1 MNLKHFLLFILLM
14 SACNQEKK
22 RVMSVCNDMLNAC
35 SGNANA
41 PYCTFGFKFG
51 DQNPYSPAGAS
62 VPGPQQK
69 AMEISYKFQSAGLA
83 FNTHSQDG
91 IVSGEFSETD
101 KEGIRLQ
108 FAKWQAVANISF
120 TEKLNSD
127 KTDIT
132 VIVASIEQ
140 GGIGYPAFVA
150 DPCKQIAGFLILN
163 TRSSDRVKLSLH
175 EIGHVLGL
183 GHVSSNNVMNPD
195 QSYDDLQSGDI
206 AGVQSIYGV
215 K

>member
-1 MNLKHFLLFILLM
+1 MSFKHFFLFVILISACGQESKRAM
-14 SACNQEKK
+14 SA
-22 RVMSVCNDMLNAC
+22 CNDMLNAC

-51 DQNPYSPAGAS
+51 DQNPFSPAGAS
-62 VPGPQQK
+62 VPGPHLK
-69 AMEISYKFQSAGLA
+69 AMEISYKFQSAGLT

-91 IVSGEFSETD
+91 IVSAEISETD
-101 KEGIRLQ
+101 KEGIRLR
-108 FAKWQAVANISF
+108 FAMWQAASNISF
-120 TEKLNSD
+120 TEKSVAN

-150 DPCKQIAGFLILN
+150 EPCKQIAGYLILN
-163 TRSSDRVKLSLH
+163 TKNGNKPKLSLH

-183 GHVSSNNVMNPD
+183 GHVSSNNVMNPN
-195 QSYDDLQSGDI
+195 QSYDELQPGDI

>member
-1 MNLKHFLLFILLM
+1 M
-14 SACNQEKK
+14 SA
-22 RVMSVCNDMLNAC
+22 CNDMLNAC
-35 SGNANA
+35 SNNANA

-51 DQNPYSPAGAS
+51 DQNPFSPAGAS
-62 VPGPQQK
+62 VPGPHLK
-69 AMEISYKFQSAGLA
+69 AMEISYKFQSAGLT

-91 IVSGEFSETD
+91 IVSAEFSEPD

-120 TEKLNSD
+120 TEKSISD
-127 KTDIT
+127 KTDVTIILAT
-132 VIVASIEQ
+132 IEQ

-150 DPCKQIAGFLILN
+150 EPCKQIAGFLILN
-163 TRSSDRVKLSLH
+163 TRDRSRSKLALH

-183 GHVSSNNVMNPD
+183 GHVLSNNVMNPN

-206 AGVQSIYGV
+206 TGAQSIYGV

>member
-1 MNLKHFLLFILLM
+1 MNLKHFLLFVLLM
-14 SACNQEKK
+14 SACNHEKK

-51 DQNPYSPAGAS
+51 DQNPFSPAGAS

-69 AMEISYKFQSAGLA
+69 AMEISYKFQSAGLT

-91 IVSGEFSETD
+91 IVSAEFSETD
-101 KEGIRLQ
+101 KEGIRVQ

-120 TEKLNSD
+120 TEKSISD

-132 VIVASIEQ
+132 IIAATIEQ
-140 GGIGYPAFVA
+140 GGIGYPAFIA
-150 DPCKQIAGFLILN
+150 EPCKQIAGFLILS
-163 TRSSDRVKLSLH
+163 TRDRNRSKLALH

-183 GHVSSNNVMNPD
+183 GHVSNNNVMNPD

-206 AGVQSIYGV
+206 TGVQSIYGI

>member
-1 MNLKHFLLFILLM
+1 MNLKHFLLFALLM

-51 DQNPYSPAGAS
+51 DQNPFSPAGAS

-69 AMEISYKFQSAGLA
+69 AIEISYKFQSAGLA

-91 IVSGEFSETD
+91 IVSAEFSETD
-101 KEGIRLQ
+101 KAGIRLQ

-120 TEKLNSD
+120 TEKSNSD

-132 VIVASIEQ
+132 IILATIEQ
-140 GGIGYPAFVA
+140 GGIGYPAFVEE
-150 DPCKQIAGFLILN
+150 PCKQLSGFLILS
-163 TRSSDRVKLSLH
+163 TRNGDKPKLSLH

-183 GHVSSNNVMNPD
+183 GHVSSNNVMNPN
-195 QSYDDLQSGDI
+195 QLYDDLQMGDI